1 MGNKIKLKELQKK
14 GYTKIGTYEHY
25 LILQKGDEKILYNPK
40 KKEIVE
46 LNTYYGIRT
55 YYESKPEICFK
66 TSLFG
71 FGKAE
76 IVVAGKNSRLE
87 EISEEEVNEALEK
100 LERLGRNS
108 KKRESDRE

>member
-1 MGNKIKLKELQKK
+1 MGDKIKLKELQKK

-71 FGKAE
+71 KAE
-76 IVVAGKNSRLE
+76 IMVAGKNSRLE
-87 EISEEEVNEALEK
+87 EVSEEEVNDALKK
-100 LERLGRNS
+100 LERLGMNS
-108 KKRESDRE
+108 EKREGDRG